1 MRLPR
6 SAAGWTVAVFGGM
19 ALVTGVLGLLWPAGL
34 LGMLGLA
41 VPATRAPDDHT
52 GTFLVA
58 SSMAAFNMG
67 VYYLLAAVSEW
78 RSFFRFTVVFRLVT
92 VAVFV
97 LVVLADIAPTQFLGV
112 AAWEGVGALATVLG
126 LRRDARQVVPGPS
139 ADAVSSRLVTGASH
153 RAAG

>member
-19 ALVTGVLGLLWPAGL
+19 ALLSGVLGLLWPAAL

-41 VPATRAPDDHT
+41 VPPTRASGDYT

-67 VYYLLAAVSEW
+67 VYYLLAAVGDW
-78 RSFFRFTVVFRLVT
+78 RPFFRFTVVFRLVT
-92 VAVFV
+92 VCVFT
-97 LVVLADIAPTQFLGV
+97 LVVVADVAPVGFLGV
-112 AAWEGVGALATVLG
+112 AVWEGVGALATALG
-126 LRRDARQVVPGPS
+126 LRVDARRRAGGAGGAGSSS
-139 ADAVSSRLVTGASH
+139 ALVAGA
-153 RAAG
+153 GL

>member
-19 ALVTGVLGLLWPAGL
+19 ALLSGVLGLLWPAAL
-34 LGMLGLA
+34 LGLLGLA
-41 VPATRAPDDHT
+41 VPPIRASGDHT

-92 VAVFV
+92 VTVFA
-97 LVVLADIAPTQFLGV
+97 LVVAADIAPVGFLGV
-112 AAWEGVGALATVLG
+112 AAWEGLGALATALG
-126 LRRDARQVVPGPS
+126 LRADARRGAAGRPGLPS
-139 ADAVSSRLVTGASH
+139 TLVTGA
-153 RAAG
+153 GL

>member
-19 ALVTGVLGLLWPAGL
+19 ALLSGVLGLLWPGAL
-34 LGMLGLA
+34 LGLMGLA
-41 VPATRAPDDHT
+41 VPPTRASGDYT

-78 RSFFRFTVVFRLVT
+78 RPFFRFTVVFRLVT
-92 VAVFV
+92 VSVFI
-97 LVVLADIAPTQFLGV
+97 LVVAADVAPAGFLGV
-112 AAWEGVGALATVLG
+112 AAWEGMGALATALG
-126 LRRDARQVVPGPS
+126 LRVDARRHAGGQGRAGPS
-139 ADAVSSRLVTGASH
+139 SALVAGA
-153 RAAG
+153 GL